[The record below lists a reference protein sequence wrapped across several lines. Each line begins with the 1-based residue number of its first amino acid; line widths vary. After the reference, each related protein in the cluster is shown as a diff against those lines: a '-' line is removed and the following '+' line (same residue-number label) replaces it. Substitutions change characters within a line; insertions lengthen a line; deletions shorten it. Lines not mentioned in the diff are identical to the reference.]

1 MSPTLD
7 ALKAPPPRHPP
18 RVLHVVVAGELG
30 GAERLLVDLAR
41 REEASRAV
49 HEIAVF
55 TPNHALVALFREAG
69 LTVHDRG
76 RVREN
81 PASYLWRSFG
91 PTDVR
96 WLAQVIRDRGVDL
109 VHTHTFGSH
118 VLGTRAARRT
128 DRPQLRTEHH
138 VMHFDDASSSPF
150 TRWAAKRTSRF
161 VAVSEYVRRALAV
174 RVPDCASRTVAV
186 RNGVDTEYFAP
197 RPPEARDG
205 TRGDRLKLAIVC
217 RLTAWKRVDLAI
229 EAAARTDVDLVV
241 IGDGED
247 RKKLEALAAACR
259 ARVDFVGYVRDPR
272 PHVAA
277 CDATLSTSKE
287 EPLGLSVLESLA
299 MARPVIAC
307 ATGGIPEI
315 VDDGRTGFLAKT
327 DTLDGVAGA
336 IARAKEAHAAGTLGE
351 MGERGRSF
359 AVAEGSIEAMCRGY
373 AAEYA
378 ALARST

>member
-1 MSPTLD
+1 MSPS
-7 ALKAPPPRHPP
+7 HP

-41 REEASRAV
+41 REEASGAV

-55 TPNHALVALFREAG
+55 TPNPALVALFRDAG

-81 PASYLWRSFG
+81 PLSYLWRSFG
-91 PTDVR
+91 PRDVG
-96 WLAQVIRDRGVDL
+96 WLAEVLRDRRVDL
-109 VHTHTFGSH
+109 VHSHTFASH

-128 DRPQLRTEHH
+128 GRPQLRTEHH

-150 TRWAAKRTSRF
+150 TRWAAKRTERF
-161 VAVSEYVRRALAV
+161 VAVSEYVRRALKE
-174 RVPDCASRTVAV
+174 RVPDCAARTVTV
-186 RNGVDTEYFAP
+186 RNGVDTEYFSP
-197 RPPEARDG
+197 RPRETARSV
-205 TRGDRLKLAIVC
+205 RMRLAVVC

-229 EAAARTDVDLVV
+229 RAAARTDVELLV

-247 RKKLEALAAACR
+247 RTKLEALAASSG
-259 ARVDFVGYVRDPR
+259 ARVDFAGYVRDPR
-272 PHVAA
+272 PHVAG

-299 MARPVIAC
+299 MARPVVAC

-315 VDDGRTGFLAKT
+315 VDDGTTGFLAGS
-327 DTLDGVAGA
+327 DTLEGIAEA
-336 IARAKEAHAAGTLGE
+336 ITRAKQAHAAGALSA
-351 MGERGRSF
+351 MGERGRAF

-373 AAEYA
+373 AREYA
-378 ALARST
+378 ALVRRA

>member
-1 MSPTLD
+1 MH
-7 ALKAPPPRHPP
+7 PRHP

-41 REEASRAV
+41 RERASQAT

-55 TPNHALVALFREAG
+55 TPNRALVALFRDAG

-81 PASYLWRSFG
+81 ALSYLWRSIG
-91 PTDVR
+91 PSDVR
-96 WLAQVIRDRGVDL
+96 WLARVIRDRDADL
-109 VHTHTFGSH
+109 VHTHTFASH
-118 VLGTRAARRT
+118 VLGTRAALRT
-128 DRPQLRTEHH
+128 DRRQLRTEHH

-150 TRWAAKRTSRF
+150 TRWAAKRTDRF
-161 VAVSEYVRRALAV
+161 VAVSDYVQRALAK
-174 RVPDCASRTVAV
+174 RVPEFASRTVTV

-197 RPPEARDG
+197 RARQSA
-205 TRGDRLKLAIVC
+205 RRDRLKLAVIC

-229 EAAARTDVDLVV
+229 EAAARSDVDLVV

-247 RKKLEALAAACR
+247 RKKLEALAESSR

-272 PHVAA
+272 PHVAE

-299 MARPVIAC
+299 MARPVVAC

-315 VDDGRTGFLAKT
+315 VDDGKTGFLAQT
-327 DTLDGVAGA
+327 DTLDGIARA
-336 IARAKEAHAAGTLGE
+336 IARAKDAHAAGELAA
-351 MGERGRSF
+351 MGERGRTF
-359 AVAEGSIEAMCRGY
+359 AVEHGSIEAMCRGY

-378 ALARST
+378 SLVGSA